1 MLIITYI
8 ILVQAMIESCA
19 GHNSTI
25 PAALQRYCP
34 QRGTR
39 GFVYSEQLVLFES
52 LAYYLD
58 DPLLYY
64 DSTAGFDPLRFA
76 YDAPCEVI
84 DAFLRSLDSHGAGG
98 SGIDTRVLPFT
109 ARDLGCEGH
118 ARTIH
123 LYSAIQPF
131 KKLHPLF
138 DKALSGILAADPY
151 ARILV
156 TRGARF
162 LTYRWMRLF
171 NITKAEINQRF
182 VFLPRIPHDQNLK
195 LLSLV

>member
-1 MLIITYI
+1 ME
-8 ILVQAMIESCA
+8 ACA
-19 GHNSTI
+19 GHNTSI

-34 QRGTR
+34 QRGIR

-58 DPLLYY
+58 DPLQYY
-64 DSTAGFDPLRFA
+64 DSTADFEPLRFA

-84 DAFLRSLDSHGAGG
+84 DAFLRSFDIYGPGDSVH
-98 SGIDTRVLPFT
+98 VLPFT
-109 ARDLGCEGH
+109 AKDLGCEGNT
-118 ARTIH
+118 RTIH
-123 LYSAIQPF
+123 LYSAMQPF

-138 DKALSGILAADPY
+138 DEALAGILAADPN

-156 TRGARF
+156 TKGAKI
-162 LTYRWMRLF
+162 LTSRWMRVF
-171 NITKAEINQRF
+171 NMTEVEIKQRF
-182 VFLPRIPHDQNLK
+182 VFLPRIPHDLNLK

>member
-1 MLIITYI
+1 M
-8 ILVQAMIESCA
+8 
-19 GHNSTI
+19 
-25 PAALQRYCP
+25 
-34 QRGTR
+34 
-39 GFVYSEQLVLFES
+39 LFES

-58 DPLLYY
+58 NPLLYY
-64 DSTAGFDPLRFA
+64 DSTAEFDPLRFA
-76 YDAPCEVI
+76 YDASCGVI
-84 DAFLRSLDSHGAGG
+84 DAFLRSLDSYGTGDSA
-98 SGIDTRVLPFT
+98 RVLPFT
-109 ARDLGCEGH
+109 ARDLGCEGNT
-118 ARTIH
+118 RTIH